1 MKVRQALLQVARGRV
16 CASQLP
22 SRAAPRAR
30 EKNHCQRGGDR
41 TEPTSARSD
50 GANVLGNAGGALQPG
65 ASAARRTACQA
76 CPGRGETGWKAGL
89 RSPFCFPLDAATL
102 PSLAAVARASRY
114 EELMS
119 ARIANRRAA
128 AAVGRP
134 RQSRRCNDFS
144 DEMSSSGWRVPLQ
157 ADPRP
162 LRPGPGASLG
172 CHVANGKVA
181 QFIARR
187 SWGVLGDFKAIL
199 VKGERGGRGKD
210 TAPMST
216 TTRALAACLPLL
228 LLVVMCFG
236 GGLDLRLKRGVDLEP
251 ASLVDAD

>member
-1 MKVRQALLQVARGRV
+1 MLASYRHAPRRVPGRKIIAREG
-16 CASQLP
+16 AIAQNQ
-22 SRAAPRAR
+22 RAR
-30 EKNHCQRGGDR
+30 EALAVRQSKN
-41 TEPTSARSD
+41 SAKRQGS
-50 GANVLGNAGGALQPG
+50 
-65 ASAARRTACQA
+65 SAARRTACQA

-210 TAPMST
+210 TSSSLESKL
-216 TTRALAACLPLL
+216 RWSEEALALDILPCLS
-228 LLVVMCFG
+228 C
-236 GGLDLRLKRGVDLEP
+236 KHGVT
-251 ASLVDAD
+251 A